1 MLQRPGLVTG
11 SGVYHRWPLSKSVH
25 FITSPKAC
33 SMGATI
39 LRPLK
44 SMDEKCYKRQG
55 VMYSGPSTARQQL
68 PVLWMDSHLPPPGGP
83 AFFKTSK
90 IVTNSSALVHNAG
103 DTISSSKFCSEL
115 DDLFFNNLIYI
126 SSKLSFRP
134 SELGKQRQALQKSLW
149 FSPSEDFHFAL
160 IVFGR
165 LTVGRFSS
173 PWL

>member
-1 MLQRPGLVTG
+1 M
-11 SGVYHRWPLSKSVH
+11 
-25 FITSPKAC
+25 SPKTC
-33 SMGATI
+33 SMGAMI
-39 LRPLK
+39 LTSLK

-55 VMYSGPSTARQQL
+55 MMYSEPSAARQQL
-68 PVLWMDSHLPPPGGP
+68 PVLWMDSHLPPSGGP

-90 IVTNSSALVHNAG
+90 IVTTSSALLHNAG
-103 DTISSSKFCSEL
+103 DTISSCKSCSEL
-115 DDLFFNNLIYI
+115 NNLFFNNLIYI

-149 FSPSEDFHFAL
+149 FSHSEDFHFAF